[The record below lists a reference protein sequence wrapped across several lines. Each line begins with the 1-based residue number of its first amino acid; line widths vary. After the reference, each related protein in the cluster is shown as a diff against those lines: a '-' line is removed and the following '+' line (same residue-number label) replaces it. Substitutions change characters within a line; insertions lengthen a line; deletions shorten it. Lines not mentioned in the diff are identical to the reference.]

1 MDGRF
6 IQISKISIV
15 FYRLQ
20 EKATEELRL
29 AAQTNI
35 SWNQDM
41 PEIIK
46 EIVTIGKFRD

>member
-1 MDGRF
+1 MNEAILEIYLALESR
-6 IQISKISIV
+6 V
-15 FYRLQ
+15 
-20 EKATEELRL
+20 

-46 EIVTIGKFRD
+46 EIVSINKFKELAPKAKY